1 MSFNLFQFII
11 LYMVLTWGIFKQR
24 ATVIKYHGIKG
35 ILIMGTKVTS
45 TMIKNPIVS
54 LLECS
59 HFVS

>member
-1 MSFNLFQFII
+1 
-11 LYMVLTWGIFKQR
+11 MVLTWGIFKQR

-59 HFVS
+59 HFVSWL